1 MGNTKL
7 LIKKCILQEELALAG
22 KALTLMESPVG
33 MVGIII
39 GLRNIRRGWLR
50 KILETLYS

>member
-7 LIKKCILQEELALAG
+7 LIKKCVLQEELALAG